1 MEETVRI
8 TTFRTSPLSGTDTY
22 ERRTATQEDTRFPQP
37 ASGSNLSVCGI
48 VADGRNQDTLCRE
61 TTASCVES
69 RLPNAV
75 KNCKVIFILG
85 KESLCHLGAPL
96 LVELTPERIF
106 SINPKIRWAGLATDQ
121 GEVLFVTMRSG
132 LKSLSPEE
140 TDRSFMQL
148 GPMLLSG
155 VCERLAPWAGPLQA
169 VVSRYE
175 KVAMIVTKI
184 ERFYL
189 AVTIN
194 SEDADSIR
202 EIMEG
207 LRRLRL

>member
-1 MEETVRI
+1 M
-8 TTFRTSPLSGTDTY
+8 
-22 ERRTATQEDTRFPQP
+22 
-37 ASGSNLSVCGI
+37 
-48 VADGRNQDTLCRE
+48 
-61 TTASCVES
+61 
-69 RLPNAV
+69 
-75 KNCKVIFILG
+75 
-85 KESLCHLGAPL
+85 GAPL

-106 SINPKIRWAGLATDQ
+106 SINPKIRWAGLTTDQ

-175 KVAMIVTKI
+175 KVAMIITKI

-207 LRRLRL
+207 LRRMRL